1 MSYSDTPIMD
11 INTLDSLTKW
21 VAFSYGALMFFV
33 LEFPPMRAVENKQ
46 PELFLILRR
55 HQSLALFCMWFSALW
70 ILQDLWVGR

>member
-1 MSYSDTPIMD
+1 
-11 INTLDSLTKW
+11 
-21 VAFSYGALMFFV
+21 MFFV